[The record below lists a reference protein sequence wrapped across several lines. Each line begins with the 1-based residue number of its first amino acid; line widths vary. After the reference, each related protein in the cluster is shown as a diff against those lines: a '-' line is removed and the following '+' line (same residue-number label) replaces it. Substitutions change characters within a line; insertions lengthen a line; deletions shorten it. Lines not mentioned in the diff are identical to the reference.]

1 VQTDR
6 HDYGRAIKVAELPAK
21 PERQKAQ
28 SGLAGDNSACSLE
41 RRRSRGECVSI
52 DHTLAI
58 PPCNRALE
66 LAKLGIVPEDSSD
79 MRTDL
84 DHLPPAK
91 QRELERVVET
101 IFDEFRGYTEN
112 ATGPRKGARI
122 LKIILFGSHARGD
135 WVDAPLS
142 ANQYKSDYDILIIV
156 SQKELTDRA
165 AYWAKAEERLIRAY
179 TIEKTLRTPVN
190 FIVHSLHEVNEGLS
204 HGRVFFMEVVKDG
217 IAIYGADNKELATP
231 KPKTPE
237 QALAT
242 AKEYFEEGMP
252 TALAFFRSFQHAL
265 VDGLHKNAAFQL
277 HQATE
282 QLYHCLLLSVTFYT
296 PYNHNIAFLRS
307 LAEGLDRRLYGIWAE
322 ETRRERA
329 MFQKLK
335 EAYTKARYSKHYKIS
350 EEELAW
356 LGARVEE
363 LGRVV
368 HQVCSDKIAELEVAA
383 RN

>member
-1 VQTDR
+1 MLNPPRFQGFADCLSEKR
-6 HDYGRAIKVAELPAK
+6 SSAELFTGYPIVLAK
-21 PERQKAQ
+21 PLQF
-28 SGLAGDNSACSLE
+28 L
-41 RRRSRGECVSI
+41 
-52 DHTLAI
+52 
-58 PPCNRALE
+58 
-66 LAKLGIVPEDSSD
+66 EDSMS
-79 MRTDL
+79 MRTDV
-84 DHLPPAK
+84 DHLPATK

-101 IFDEFRGYTEN
+101 IFDEFRGATEN

-142 ANQYKSDYDILIIV
+142 ANQYKSDYDILVIV

-179 TIEKTLRTPVN
+179 TIEKTLHTPVN
-190 FIVHSLHEVNEGLS
+190 FIVHSLHEVNDGLS

-217 IAIYGADNKELATP
+217 IALYEADDRELAAP
-231 KPKTPE
+231 KPKTAQ
-237 QALAT
+237 QALDA
-242 AKEYFEEGMP
+242 AREYFEEWMP
-252 TALAFFRSFQHAL
+252 SAAGFLDTSKYALSQGRLKES
-265 VDGLHKNAAFQL
+265 AFQL

-282 QLYHCLLLSVTFYT
+282 RLYGCLLLTLTFYT

-307 LAEGLDRRLYGIWAE
+307 LAEGLDRRLFGIWPE
-322 ETRRERA
+322 DTHRERS

-350 EEELAW
+350 EEELTW
-356 LGARVEE
+356 LGERVEE

-368 HQVCSDKIAELEVAA
+368 HQVCSDKIAELETAA
-383 RN
+383 RR

>member
-1 VQTDR
+1 
-6 HDYGRAIKVAELPAK
+6 
-21 PERQKAQ
+21 
-28 SGLAGDNSACSLE
+28 
-41 RRRSRGECVSI
+41 
-52 DHTLAI
+52 
-58 PPCNRALE
+58 
-66 LAKLGIVPEDSSD
+66 

-84 DHLPPAK
+84 DHLPAAK

-101 IFDEFRGYTEN
+101 IFDEFRESTEN

-179 TIEKTLRTPVN
+179 TIEKTLHTPVN
-190 FIVHSLHEVNEGLS
+190 FIVHSLHEVNDGLS
-204 HGRVFFMEVVKDG
+204 HGRVFFMEVKKDG
-217 IAIYGADNKELATP
+217 VALYEADDRELATP

-237 QALAT
+237 QALAMT
-242 AKEYFEEGMP
+242 KEYYAKWFP
-252 TALAFFRSFQHAL
+252 SADAFHASFKFLAERGNL
-265 VDGLHKNAAFQL
+265 NEAAFNL

-282 QLYHCLLLSVTFYT
+282 RLYSCLLLTLTFYT

-307 LAEGLDRRLYGIWAE
+307 LAEGLDRRLYGIWP
-322 ETRRERA
+322 ETNRRERS

-350 EEELAW
+350 EDELTW
-356 LGARVEE
+356 LGERVEE
-363 LGRVV
+363 LGRAV
-368 HQVCSDKIAELEVAA
+368 HQVCSDKIAELEAAA
-383 RN
+383 RQ

>member
-1 VQTDR
+1 
-6 HDYGRAIKVAELPAK
+6 
-21 PERQKAQ
+21 
-28 SGLAGDNSACSLE
+28 
-41 RRRSRGECVSI
+41 
-52 DHTLAI
+52 
-58 PPCNRALE
+58 
-66 LAKLGIVPEDSSD
+66 

-84 DHLPPAK
+84 DHLPAAK
-91 QRELERVVET
+91 QRELERVVEI
-101 IFDEFRGYTEN
+101 IFEEFRGATEN

-179 TIEKTLRTPVN
+179 TIEKTLHTPVN
-190 FIVHSLHEVNEGLS
+190 FIVHSLHEVNDGLS
-204 HGRVFFMEVVKDG
+204 HGRVFFMEVKKDG
-217 IAIYGADNKELATP
+217 VELYEADDRELATP

-237 QALAT
+237 QALAM
-242 AKEYFEEGMP
+242 AKEYYAKWFP
-252 TALAFFRSFQHAL
+252 SADAFHASFKFL
-265 VDGLHKNAAFQL
+265 TERGNLNEAAFNL

-282 QLYHCLLLSVTFYT
+282 RLYSCLLLTLTFYT

-307 LAEGLDRRLYGIWAE
+307 LAEGLDRRLYGIWP
-322 ETRRERA
+322 ETNRRERS

-350 EEELAW
+350 EEELTW
-356 LGARVEE
+356 LGERVEE
-363 LGRVV
+363 LGRAV

-383 RN
+383 RQ

>member
-1 VQTDR
+1 
-6 HDYGRAIKVAELPAK
+6 
-21 PERQKAQ
+21 
-28 SGLAGDNSACSLE
+28 
-41 RRRSRGECVSI
+41 
-52 DHTLAI
+52 
-58 PPCNRALE
+58 
-66 LAKLGIVPEDSSD
+66 

-84 DHLPPAK
+84 DHLPAAK
-91 QRELERVVET
+91 QRELERVVEI
-101 IFDEFRGYTEN
+101 IFDEFGQATEN

-135 WVDAPLS
+135 WVDAPLA

-190 FIVHSLHEVNEGLS
+190 FIIHSLHEVNEGLS

-217 IAIYGADNKELATP
+217 IAIYETEGRGLATP
-231 KPKTPE
+231 KPKTPD
-237 QALAT
+237 QALAA

-252 TALAFFRSFQHAL
+252 TALAFFRSYKHAFD
-265 VDGLHKNAAFQL
+265 DGFFKNAAFQL

-282 QLYHCLLLSVTFYT
+282 QLYHCLLLTVTFYT

-307 LAEGLDRRLYGIWAE
+307 LAEGLDRRLFGIWAE
-322 ETRRERA
+322 NNRRERA

-350 EEELAW
+350 EEELIW

-363 LGRVV
+363 LGHAV
-368 HQVCSDKIAELEVAA
+368 HDVCTDKIAELEKAAAA
-383 RN
+383 R

>member
-1 VQTDR
+1 
-6 HDYGRAIKVAELPAK
+6 
-21 PERQKAQ
+21 
-28 SGLAGDNSACSLE
+28 
-41 RRRSRGECVSI
+41 
-52 DHTLAI
+52 
-58 PPCNRALE
+58 
-66 LAKLGIVPEDSSD
+66 

-84 DHLPPAK
+84 DHLPAAK

-101 IFDEFRGYTEN
+101 IFDEFRGATEN

-179 TIEKTLRTPVN
+179 TIEKTLHTPVN
-190 FIVHSLHEVNEGLS
+190 FIVHSLHEVNDGLS

-217 IAIYGADNKELATP
+217 IALYDADDRALAAP
-231 KPKTPE
+231 KPKTAQ
-237 QALAT
+237 QAVEA
-242 AKEYFEEGMP
+242 AREYFEEWMP
-252 TALAFFRSFQHAL
+252 LATSSQKIYLFCVSQREYR
-265 VDGLHKNAAFQL
+265 DAAFNL

-282 QLYHCLLLSVTFYT
+282 RLYACLLLTLTFYT

-307 LAEGLDRRLYGIWAE
+307 IAEGLDRRLYGIWPE
-322 ETRRERA
+322 DNRQDRA

-350 EEELAW
+350 EEELSW
-356 LGARVEE
+356 LGERVEE

-368 HQVCSDKIAELEVAA
+368 QQVCSDKIAELEAAA
-383 RN
+383 RK